1 VSSVVVAVR
10 WGGGALDS
18 ASLAS
23 RVRGAI
29 ERASVSGGLLAGVAA
44 DGASFA
50 YEPAEVEAA
59 IDLALSFALEGQPV
73 DGAPPSAG
81 VLWRVGIG
89 FGDLVVVRDLGDF
102 EKLAVGSAASR
113 ASALARV
120 AQPGEILV
128 DLDLDAARAGALLAT
143 GRRVATDRGKRLRGL
158 MLDVRE
164 PWRRGGAVEVERVRV
179 PRIAG
184 REAVLATILE
194 QVQPGGLGVVRA
206 SPGHGG
212 SRLLEELAARCARA
226 LMVVPAGAGIEPL
239 GALRLALSGLATRR
253 GVPSLPPREAELW
266 RYLAQGEGIEVE
278 QASDLLSSW
287 FSGALHEGERALV
300 LVDDA
305 ALVDRASLEALGFA
319 AGAPG
324 ATFGLVVR
332 LDAADPMPSPLVSL
346 VVEADITLRALA
358 PHESASVLED
368 ACGGAASVSRDVVK
382 RWVRRG
388 GGIPLAIVESL
399 RLGLAIGELAS
410 RDGVVS
416 PRSKVA
422 GRGRTL
428 SPQAWIVRRL
438 AALVTD
444 RPNDATIVA
453 LVACAGAIDRA
464 LLEEALS
471 DLGVPTPGGVDATLE
486 RLAREGLVADEATF
500 VAPANRSLRDAAL
513 ARLEEPERRRL
524 HGALAAAIART
535 ARGLDLAE
543 GAQHA
548 ALAGDHLGAGALA
561 VRAADRARRAGL
573 RHHAESLEGFARA
586 EGAGVPTFATTP
598 SPPPRSSL
606 RSPRPEPAPDDEPT
620 QKSASARRELDDL
633 PLTQRAESASSEA
646 RIAARHSLAVG
657 ALTEHAIESLP
668 SPIESPLDGLGARA
682 GEASELDEIEIVDEL
697 PDVRV
702 PSIPPVAFSPRSLR
716 EAFTEDSAPPVA
728 PSRRMPSDS
737 PQALLAR
744 KARTALLAGDAPRFE
759 AALQELDGLVAPSA
773 LARLRG
779 LIAVSR
785 GDVASGLKL
794 IRDARASAQSEAEVA
809 RAALAFAIGLG
820 ALGRRDD
827 ALLEALDALSIERR
841 TGHREGALACRK
853 VIERLLGAG

>member
-1 VSSVVVAVR
+1 MSSVVVAVR
-10 WGGGALDS
+10 WGGTSLDS
-18 ASLAS
+18 ASLAA

-50 YEPAEVEAA
+50 YEPGEVEAA
-59 IDLALSFALEGQPV
+59 IDLALSFALEGQSE
-73 DGAPPSAG
+73 DGAPASAG
-81 VLWRVGIG
+81 VLWRVGVG

-128 DLDLDAARAGALLAT
+128 DLDLDPARAGALLAT

-212 SRLLEELAARCARA
+212 SRLLEELASRCVRA
-226 LMVVPAGAGIEPL
+226 LTVVPAGAGVEPL
-239 GALRLALSGLATRR
+239 GALRLALSAFATRR

-266 RYLAQGEGIEVE
+266 RFLAQGEGIEVE

-287 FSGALHEGERALV
+287 FAGAVHEGERALV

-305 ALVDRASLEALGFA
+305 ALVDRASLEAIGFA
-319 AGAPG
+319 AAAPG
-324 ATFGLVVR
+324 ASFGLVVR

-346 VVEADITLRALA
+346 VVEADLSLRALA
-358 PHESASVLED
+358 PHEAASVLED
-368 ACGGAASVSRDVVK
+368 ACGGTASVSRDVVK

-428 SPQAWIVRRL
+428 SPQAWLVRRL
-438 AALVTD
+438 AALATD
-444 RPNDATIVA
+444 RPDDASIVA

-464 LLEEALS
+464 LLEEGLS
-471 DLGVPTPGGVDATLE
+471 DLGVSTPGGVDATLE
-486 RLAREGLVADEATF
+486 RLAREGLVDDQATF
-500 VAPANRSLRDAAL
+500 VAPANRSLRDAAV
-513 ARLEEPERRRL
+513 ARLEEAERRRL
-524 HGALAAAIART
+524 HGVLAAAISRT

-573 RHHAESLEGFARA
+573 RHHADALEGFARA
-586 EGAGVPTFATTP
+586 EGAGVTAYATTP
-598 SPPPRSSL
+598 SPPPRPSL

-620 QKSASARRELDDL
+620 QKSAAARREIEDELLSRRSD
-633 PLTQRAESASSEA
+633 AIASEA
-646 RIAARHSLAVG
+646 RLAARLSLAVG
-657 ALTEHAIESLP
+657 AMTEHAIEALP
-668 SPIESPLDGLGARA
+668 SPTESQIEGLELRA
-682 GEASELDEIEIVDEL
+682 GETDEIEIVDEL
-697 PDVRV
+697 PDDRA
-702 PSIPPVAFSPRSLR
+702 PSIPPVAFTPRSLR

-737 PQALLAR
+737 PQAVLAR
-744 KARTALLAGDAPRFE
+744 KARTALLEGDARRFE
-759 AALQELDGLVAPSA
+759 AALEELEGIVAPTA

-779 LIAVSR
+779 LAAVSR

-820 ALGRRDD
+820 TIGRRDD

-853 VIERLLGAG
+853 VIERLLGAS

>member
-10 WGGGALDS
+10 WGGASLDS

-50 YEPAEVEAA
+50 YEPGEVEAA
-59 IDLALSFALEGQPV
+59 IDLALSFALEGESA
-73 DGAPPSAG
+73 DGAPAGAG
-81 VLWRVGIG
+81 VLWRVGVG

-184 REAVLATILE
+184 REVVLATILE

-212 SRLLEELAARCARA
+212 SRLLEELASRCVRA
-226 LMVVPAGAGIEPL
+226 LTVVPAGAGVEPL
-239 GALRLALSGLATRR
+239 GALRLSLSAFATRR

-287 FSGALHEGERALV
+287 FSLAVHEGERALV

-305 ALVDRASLEALGFA
+305 ALVDRASLEAIGFA
-319 AGAPG
+319 AAAPG
-324 ATFGLVVR
+324 ASFGLVVR

-346 VVEADITLRALA
+346 VVEADISLRALA
-358 PHESASVLED
+358 PHEAASVLED

-428 SPQAWIVRRL
+428 SPQAWLVRRL
-438 AALVTD
+438 AALATD
-444 RPNDATIVA
+444 RPDDASIVA

-464 LLEEALS
+464 LLEEGLS
-471 DLGVPTPGGVDATLE
+471 DLGVATPGGIEATLE
-486 RLAREGLVADEATF
+486 RLAREGLVDDQATF

-524 HGALAAAIART
+524 HGVLAAAIART

-573 RHHAESLEGFARA
+573 RHHADALEGFARA
-586 EGAGVPTFATTP
+586 EGAGVPAYATTP
-598 SPPPRSSL
+598 SPPPRSSM
-606 RSPRPEPAPDDEPT
+606 RSPRPESAPDDEPT
-620 QKSASARRELDDL
+620 QKSAAARRELEDQLRSERFD
-633 PLTQRAESASSEA
+633 RAASAASEA
-646 RIAARHSLAVG
+646 RIAARLSLAVG
-657 ALTEHAIESLP
+657 AMTEHAIESLP
-668 SPIESPLDGLGARA
+668 SPTEAQIEGLELR
-682 GEASELDEIEIVDEL
+682 SETDEIEIVDEL
-697 PDVRV
+697 PDDRV
-702 PSIPPVAFSPRSLR
+702 PSIPPVSFTPRSLR
-716 EAFTEDSAPPVA
+716 EAFTEESAPPAA

-744 KARTALLAGDAPRFE
+744 EARTALLEGDARRFE
-759 AALQELDGLVAPSA
+759 AALDELDGIVAPTA

-820 ALGRRDD
+820 TLGRRDD

-841 TGHREGALACRK
+841 TGHHAGALACRK